1 MISGAPRRVGTMF
14 MKIIDGFENY
24 AITSNGKVFNV
35 NTMEEKI
42 PTDNQRGY
50 LYVDLYNSGKRKR
63 FYVHRLVAQY
73 FIENP
78 MRKPFVNHKDGNTK
92 NNFVQNLEWC
102 TPAENVE
109 HASKVLKVM
118 ECYNNAN
125 YKKHIVK
132 LIEDFNKKNKT
143 DLVKILED
151 ERDGKVKMSWCY
163 VEEVE

>member
-1 MISGAPRRVGTMF
+1 MF

-78 MRKPFVNHKDGNTK
+78 RCANH
-92 NNFVQNLEWC
+92 L
-102 TPAENVE
+102 
-109 HASKVLKVM
+109 
-118 ECYNNAN
+118 
-125 YKKHIVK
+125 
-132 LIEDFNKKNKT
+132 
-143 DLVKILED
+143 
-151 ERDGKVKMSWCY
+151 
-163 VEEVE
+163 